1 LTQGKRWLKGEKRMG
16 IGILGKKIGM
26 TQIFNEEGHAV
37 AVTVIVA
44 GPCPVVAIRTPEQNG
59 YSAVLLGYGAVK
71 PHKLSKPLKGLFDK
85 VKVEPQRTLREFRM
99 DKGGHAATETYEI
112 GQEIRVDLFVPG
124 EKVNVSG
131 VSKGKGFAGVI
142 KRYHFAG
149 QQFSHG
155 TSVMHRHGG
164 SSGAISYPG
173 RVFPGKRM
181 PGHMGSEKVTVKNL
195 MVVAVDVENNLLL
208 LKGAVPG
215 AKNSL
220 VTLYKQ
226 Q

>member
-1 LTQGKRWLKGEKRMG
+1 MG

-26 TQIFNEEGHAV
+26 TQVFNEQGQAV
-37 AVTVIVA
+37 AVTVVAA

-59 YSAVLLGYGAVK
+59 YSAVLLGYGAIK
-71 PHKLSKPLKGLFDK
+71 AHKLSKPLKGFFDK
-85 VKVEPQRTLREFRM
+85 VEVEPKRTLREFRI
-99 DKGGHAATETYEI
+99 DKAEEYKV
-112 GQEIRVDLFVPG
+112 GQEIRVDLFEAG
-124 EKVNVSG
+124 EKINVSG
-131 VSKGKGFAGVI
+131 VSKGKGFAGVM
-142 KRYHFAG
+142 KRYHFGG

-173 RVFPGKRM
+173 RIFPGKRM

-195 MVVAVDVENNLLL
+195 AIIAVDVENNLLL

-220 VTLYKQ
+220 VTLYKK
-226 Q
+226 

>member
-1 LTQGKRWLKGEKRMG
+1 MG

-26 TQIFNEEGHAV
+26 TQIFNEQGQAV
-37 AVTVIVA
+37 AVTVIAA

-71 PHKLSKPLKGLFDK
+71 PRKLSKPLKGLFDK
-85 VKVEPQRTLREFRM
+85 VKVEPKRTLREFRL
-99 DKGGHAATETYEI
+99 DKTDGYEI
-112 GQEIRVDLFVPG
+112 GQELRVELFEPG
-124 EKVNVSG
+124 EKVDVSG
-131 VSKGKGFAGVI
+131 VSKGKGFAGVM
-142 KRYHFAG
+142 KKYHFGG

-173 RVFPGKRM
+173 RIFPGKRM

-195 MVVAVDVENNLLL
+195 TIVAVDAENNLLL
-208 LKGAVPG
+208 VKGAVPG
-215 AKNSL
+215 AKDGL
-220 VTLYKQ
+220 VTLYKKQ
-226 Q
+226 

>member
-1 LTQGKRWLKGEKRMG
+1 MG
-16 IGILGKKIGM
+16 IGILGKKMGM
-26 TQIFNEEGHAV
+26 TQIFNEQGQAV
-37 AVTVIVA
+37 AITVVAA
-44 GPCPVVAIRTPEQNG
+44 GPCPVIAIRTPEQNG
-59 YSAVLLGYGAVK
+59 YSAVLLGYGALK
-71 PHKLSKPLKGLFDK
+71 PRKLSKPLKGFFDK
-85 VKVEPQRTLREFRM
+85 VKLEPKRVLQEFRM
-99 DKGGHAATETYEI
+99 DTTEKYEI
-112 GQEIRVDLFVPG
+112 GQEIRVDLFETG
-124 EKVNVSG
+124 EKVDVSG
-131 VSKGKGFAGVI
+131 VSKGKGFAGVM

-173 RVFPGKRM
+173 RIFPGKRM

-195 MVVAVDVENNLLL
+195 TVVAVDVENNLLL

-220 VTLYKQ
+220 VTLYKKQ
-226 Q
+226 S

>member
-1 LTQGKRWLKGEKRMG
+1 MMG

-26 TQIFNEEGHAV
+26 TQIFDAEGQAV
-37 AVTVIVA
+37 AVTVIAA
-44 GPCPVVAIRTPEQNG
+44 GPCPVVALRTPEQNG

-71 PHKLSKPLKGLFDK
+71 PHKLSKPLKGFFDK
-85 VKVEPQRTLREFRM
+85 VKVEPKRTLREFRS
-99 DKGGHAATETYEI
+99 DTAGYEI
-112 GQEIRVDLFVPG
+112 GQEIRVDLFTAG

-149 QQFSHG
+149 LQFSHG

-195 MVVAVDVENNLLL
+195 MVVAVDLENNLLL
-208 LKGAVPG
+208 VKGAVPG
-215 AKNSL
+215 AKDSL
-220 VTLYKQ
+220 VTLFKQ
-226 Q
+226 S

>member
-1 LTQGKRWLKGEKRMG
+1 MG

-26 TQIFNEEGHAV
+26 TQVFNEQGQAV
-37 AVTVIVA
+37 AVTVVAA

-71 PHKLSKPLKGLFDK
+71 AHKLSKPLKGFFDK
-85 VKVEPQRTLREFRM
+85 VEVEPKRTLREFRT
-99 DKGGHAATETYEI
+99 DKTEEYKV
-112 GQEIRVDLFVPG
+112 GQELRVDLFEAG
-124 EKVNVSG
+124 EKINVSG
-131 VSKGKGFAGVI
+131 VSKGKGFAGVM

-173 RVFPGKRM
+173 RIFPGKRM

-195 MVVAVDVENNLLL
+195 TIVAVDVENNLLL

-220 VTLYKQ
+220 VTLCKK
-226 Q
+226 

>member
-1 LTQGKRWLKGEKRMG
+1 MG

-26 TQIFNEEGHAV
+26 TQVFNDQGQAV
-37 AVTVIVA
+37 AVTVIAA
-44 GPCPVVAIRTPEQNG
+44 GPCPVIAVRTPEQNG

-71 PHKLSKPLKGLFDK
+71 PHKLSKPLKGFFEK
-85 VKVEPQRTLREFRM
+85 AQVEPKRTLCEFRM
-99 DKGGHAATETYEI
+99 DKPEQYDV
-112 GQEIRVDLFVPG
+112 GQEIRVDLFEPG
-124 EKVNVSG
+124 EKVNISG
-131 VSKGKGFAGVI
+131 VSKGKGFAGVM

-195 MVVAVDVENNLLL
+195 TVVAVDVENNLLL

-215 AKNSL
+215 PKNSL

-226 Q
+226 

>member
-1 LTQGKRWLKGEKRMG
+1 MG

-26 TQIFNEEGHAV
+26 TQVFNADGQAV
-37 AVTVIVA
+37 AVTVISA
-44 GPCPVVAIRTPEQNG
+44 GPCSVVAIRTPEQNG

-71 PHKLSKPLKGLFDK
+71 AHKLSKPLKGFFDK
-85 VKVEPQRTLREFRM
+85 AKIDPRRTLREFRM
-99 DKGGHAATETYEI
+99 DKPEIYEV
-112 GQEIRVDLFVPG
+112 GQEIRVDLFEAG

-131 VSKGKGFAGVI
+131 VSKGKGFSGVM

-173 RVFPGKRM
+173 RIFPGKRM
-181 PGHMGSEKVTVKNL
+181 PGHMGNEKVTVKNL
-195 MVVAVDVENNLLL
+195 TVVAVDVENNLLL
-208 LKGAVPG
+208 VKGAVPG

-220 VTLYKQ
+220 VTLRKQ
-226 Q
+226 S

>member
-1 LTQGKRWLKGEKRMG
+1 MG

-26 TQIFNEEGHAV
+26 TQVFNEQGQAL
-37 AVTVIVA
+37 AVTAIMA
-44 GPCPVVAIRTPEQNG
+44 GPCPVIAIRTPEQNG

-71 PHKLSKPLKGLFDK
+71 PRKLSKPLKGLFDK
-85 VKVEPQRTLREFRM
+85 VKVEPKRTLREFRL
-99 DKGGHAATETYEI
+99 DKTEGYEV
-112 GQEIRVDLFVPG
+112 GQELRVDLFEPG
-124 EKVNVSG
+124 EKINVSG
-131 VSKGKGFAGVI
+131 VSKGKGFAGVM
-142 KRYHFAG
+142 KRYHFGG

-173 RVFPGKRM
+173 RVFPGKKM

-195 MVVAVDVENNLLL
+195 TIVAVDVENNLLL
-208 LKGAVPG
+208 VKGAVPG

-220 VTLYKQ
+220 VTLYKKQ
-226 Q
+226 

>member
-1 LTQGKRWLKGEKRMG
+1 MG

-26 TQIFNEEGHAV
+26 TQVFNEQGQAV
-37 AVTVIVA
+37 AVTVVSA

-71 PHKLSKPLKGLFDK
+71 PHKLSKPLKGFFDK
-85 VKVEPQRTLREFRM
+85 IEVEPKRTLREFRM
-99 DKGGHAATETYEI
+99 DKTEEYKI
-112 GQEIRVDLFVPG
+112 GQEIRVDLFEPG
-124 EKVNVSG
+124 EKINISG
-131 VSKGKGFAGVI
+131 VSKGKGFAGVM

-155 TSVMHRHGG
+155 TSVMHRHGC

-173 RVFPGKRM
+173 RIFPGKRM

-195 MVVAVDVENNLLL
+195 TIVAVDVENNLLI

-220 VTLYKQ
+220 VTLYKKS
-226 Q
+226 

>member
-1 LTQGKRWLKGEKRMG
+1 MG

-26 TQIFNEEGHAV
+26 TQIFSEEGQAM
-37 AVTVIVA
+37 AVTVIAA
-44 GPCPVVAIRTPEQNG
+44 GPCPVIAVRTPEQNG
-59 YSAVLLGYGAVK
+59 YSAVLLGYGAAK
-71 PHKLSKPLKGLFDK
+71 PHKLSKPLKGFFDK
-85 VKVEPQRTLREFRM
+85 AKVEPQRTLREFRM
-99 DKGGHAATETYEI
+99 DKTEEYEV
-112 GQEIRVDLFVPG
+112 GQEIRVDLFEAG

-131 VSKGKGFAGVI
+131 VSKGKGFAGVM

-173 RVFPGKRM
+173 RIFPGKRM

-195 MVVAVDVENNLLL
+195 TVVAVDLENNLLL
-208 LKGAVPG
+208 VKGAVPG
-215 AKNSL
+215 PKNSL
-220 VTLYKQ
+220 VTLYKKN
-226 Q
+226 

>member
-1 LTQGKRWLKGEKRMG
+1 MG

-26 TQIFNEEGHAV
+26 TQIFNDQGQAV
-37 AVTVIVA
+37 AVTVIAA
-44 GPCPVVAIRTPEQNG
+44 GPCPVLAIRTPEQNG

-71 PHKLSKPLKGLFDK
+71 PHKLSKPLRGFFDK
-85 VKVEPQRTLREFRM
+85 AHAEPKRTLREFRM
-99 DKGGHAATETYEI
+99 DKTGEYEV
-112 GQEIRVDLFVPG
+112 GQEIRVDLFQPG
-124 EKVNVSG
+124 EKVDISG

-195 MVVAVDVENNLLL
+195 MVVAVDLENNLLL

-220 VTLYKQ
+220 VTLYKKQ
-226 Q
+226 

>member
-1 LTQGKRWLKGEKRMG
+1 LRFDWRQGKLWLKGEKVMG

-26 TQIFNEEGHAV
+26 TQIFNEQGQAV
-37 AVTVIVA
+37 AVTVIA
-44 GPCPVVAIRTPEQNG
+44 ADPCSVIAIRTPEQNG
-59 YSAVLLGYGAVK
+59 YSAVLLGYGAMK

-85 VKVEPQRTLREFRM
+85 VKLEPKRTLREFRL
-99 DKGGHAATETYEI
+99 DKTDEYQV
-112 GQEIRVDLFVPG
+112 GQEIKVDLFELG
-124 EKVNVSG
+124 EKVDVSG

-142 KRYHFAG
+142 KRYHFGG

-181 PGHMGSEKVTVKNL
+181 PGHMGSEKVTLKNL
-195 MVVAVDVENNLLL
+195 TVMAVDVENNLLL
-208 LKGAVPG
+208 LKGAIPG

-220 VTLYKQ
+220 VTLYKKK
-226 Q
+226 

>member
-1 LTQGKRWLKGEKRMG
+1 MG

-26 TQIFNEEGHAV
+26 TQVFNEQGQAV
-37 AVTVIVA
+37 AVTVVSA

-59 YSAVLLGYGAVK
+59 YSAVLLGYGAVR
-71 PHKLSKPLKGLFDK
+71 PHKLSKPLKGFFDK
-85 VKVEPQRTLREFRM
+85 IEVEPKRTRREFRM
-99 DKGGHAATETYEI
+99 DKTEEYKI
-112 GQEIRVDLFVPG
+112 GQEIRVDLFEPG
-124 EKVNVSG
+124 EKINISG
-131 VSKGKGFAGVI
+131 VSKGKGFAGVM

-173 RVFPGKRM
+173 RIFPGKRM

-195 MVVAVDVENNLLL
+195 TIVAVDVENNLLL

-220 VTLYKQ
+220 VTLYKKS
-226 Q
+226 

>member
-1 LTQGKRWLKGEKRMG
+1 MG

-26 TQIFNEEGHAV
+26 TQVFSEEGQAM
-37 AVTVIVA
+37 AVTVIAA
-44 GPCPVVAIRTPEQNG
+44 GPCPVVAVRTPEQNG

-71 PHKLSKPLKGLFDK
+71 PHKLSKPLKGFFDK
-85 VKVEPQRTLREFRM
+85 AKVEPKRTLREFRT
-99 DKGGHAATETYEI
+99 DKPEEYEV
-112 GQEIRVDLFVPG
+112 GQEIRVDLFAAG

-131 VSKGKGFAGVI
+131 VSKGKGFAGVM

-173 RVFPGKRM
+173 RIFPGKRM

-195 MVVAVDVENNLLL
+195 TIVAVDVENNLLL
-208 LKGAVPG
+208 VKGAVPG
-215 AKNSL
+215 SKNSL
-220 VTLYKQ
+220 VTLCKKN
-226 Q
+226 

>member
-1 LTQGKRWLKGEKRMG
+1 MG

-26 TQIFNEEGHAV
+26 TQVFNEQGQAV
-37 AVTVIVA
+37 AVTAIIA

-59 YSAVLLGYGAVK
+59 YSAVLLGYGAAK
-71 PHKLSKPLKGLFDK
+71 PRKLSKPLKGLFDK
-85 VKVEPQRTLREFRM
+85 VKVEPKRTLREFRL
-99 DKGGHAATETYEI
+99 DKTEGYEI
-112 GQEIRVDLFVPG
+112 GQELRVDLFEPG

-131 VSKGKGFAGVI
+131 VSKGKGFAGVM

-181 PGHMGSEKVTVKNL
+181 PGHMGSERVTVKNL
-195 MVVAVDVENNLLL
+195 MIVAVDVENNLLL
-208 LKGAVPG
+208 VKGAVPG
-215 AKNSL
+215 AKDGL

-226 Q
+226 